1 MSNEFLCILL
11 FFSLPFLI
19 LPIDNVDWDDMVKRE
34 NDTYLKYYFENNS
47 TPFDNSDSSFSI
59 QNDSI
64 NKARRI
70 SLLSTLNEYYP
81 DWMSGLSDSR
91 RLDTITIPGTHDTCS
106 RYGGPLL
113 KCQDL
118 TLEEQ
123 LLMGVR
129 LIDIRC
135 RHIND
140 VFMIHHNRV
149 YQRLSFG
156 SGVRDVCVRFL
167 QNHPKEVIFM
177 LIQEEWK
184 PKDNTRTFDETM
196 YSYINCSEYKKYF
209 YLNEG
214 ELPTIESVRGKIVI
228 FRRFNKEKLSEI
240 DMGNYIKFAVNDE
253 FVSNTTITA
262 YGQDRYKVP
271 SLFDRPKKYKF
282 VESFF
287 EKPKSFEKR
296 LTNHIGTTIFFN
308 YGSGQSY
315 FCYPYY
321 VAEYINPRIGN
332 YVEKSYPN
340 EFLGMIFL
348 DFVNR
353 YHPKIIYHII
363 KRNFIPEKNGGL
375 KNVFTVC
382 DLKNCTNKS
391 DGTNKLCV
399 ALVIITVLALFALV
413 VIFVIYLVKRFNKKE
428 MNSEKD
434 AFMSLLKFQF
444 IILL

>member
-1 MSNEFLCILL
+1 MI
-11 FFSLPFLI
+11 
-19 LPIDNVDWDDMVKRE
+19 KRE
-34 NDTYLKYYFENNS
+34 NDTYWKYYSIESNN
-47 TPFDNSDSSFSI
+47 TVPRTGNSSFSI
-59 QNDSI
+59 DNDFL
-64 NKARRI
+64 NTNRKA

-81 DWMSGLSDSR
+81 DWMSN
-91 RLDTITIPGTHDTCS
+91 ITCS

-118 TLEEQ
+118 VLEEQ

-129 LIDIRC
+129 LLDIRC

-149 YQRLSFG
+149 FQHLSFG
-156 SGVRDVCVRFL
+156 SGVRNVCVRFL

-196 YSYINCSEYKKYF
+196 YSYINCSEYKNYF

-214 ELPTIESVRGKIVI
+214 ELPTIDSVRGKIVV
-228 FRRFNKEKLSEI
+228 FRRFDKVKLNMI
-240 DMGNYIKFAVNDE
+240 DMGNFIKFAVNDD

-271 SLFDRPKKYKF
+271 TIFDRPKKFNY

-287 EKPKSFEKR
+287 EKPKSFEKKM
-296 LTNHIGTTIFFN
+296 TSDMKTTIFFN
-308 YGSGQSY
+308 FGSGQSY
-315 FCYPYY
+315 VCFPYF
-321 VAEYINPRIGN
+321 VAEYVNPRIGK

-340 EFLGMIFL
+340 EFLGMIIL

-353 YHPKIIYHII
+353 YYPKIIYHII

-375 KNVFTVC
+375 KNNFKIC
-382 DLKNCTNKS
+382 DIDDCTNKA
-391 DGTNKLCV
+391 DGTNKFYV
-399 ALVIITVLALFALV
+399 ALAIFAAFVLVALLIVLTICLV
-413 VIFVIYLVKRFNKKE
+413 NRFKQKQN
-428 MNSEKD
+428 NSEKES
-434 AFMSLLKFQF
+434 FVSLLKFQF
-444 IILL
+444 VVLL

>member
-1 MSNEFLCILL
+1 M
-11 FFSLPFLI
+11 
-19 LPIDNVDWDDMVKRE
+19 
-34 NDTYLKYYFENNS
+34 
-47 TPFDNSDSSFSI
+47 
-59 QNDSI
+59 
-64 NKARRI
+64 
-70 SLLSTLNEYYP
+70 
-81 DWMSGLSDSR
+81 
-91 RLDTITIPGTHDTCS
+91 DTCS

-118 TLEEQ
+118 VLEEQ

-129 LIDIRC
+129 LLDIRC

-149 YQRLSFG
+149 FQHLSFG
-156 SGVRDVCVRFL
+156 SGVRNVCVRFL

-196 YSYINCSEYKKYF
+196 YSYINCSEYKNYF

-214 ELPTIESVRGKIVI
+214 ELPTIDSVRGKIVV
-228 FRRFNKEKLSEI
+228 FRRFDKVKLNMI
-240 DMGNYIKFAVNDE
+240 DMGNFIKFAVNDD

-271 SLFDRPKKYKF
+271 TIFDRPKKFNY

-287 EKPKSFEKR
+287 EKPKSFEKKM
-296 LTNHIGTTIFFN
+296 TSDMKTTIFFN
-308 YGSGQSY
+308 FGSGQSY
-315 FCYPYY
+315 VCFPYF
-321 VAEYINPRIGN
+321 VAEYVNPRIGK

-340 EFLGMIFL
+340 EFLGMIIL

-353 YHPKIIYHII
+353 YYPKIIYHII

-375 KNVFTVC
+375 KNNFKIC
-382 DLKNCTNKS
+382 DIDDCTNKA
-391 DGTNKLCV
+391 DGTNKFYV
-399 ALVIITVLALFALV
+399 ALAIFAAFVLVALLIVLTICLV
-413 VIFVIYLVKRFNKKE
+413 NRFKQKQN
-428 MNSEKD
+428 NSEKES
-434 AFMSLLKFQF
+434 FVSLLKFQF
-444 IILL
+444 VVLL